1 MEVKL
6 KDTLNSAW
14 KNDKTGFGFRMLQK
28 MGWSEEKGLGKNE
41 SGITENIK
49 MKKREDG
56 LGLGVE
62 KSTDGAGNKG
72 WSQTAASFNDVLAI
86 LKESY
91 GKSKKSKKAKTDK
104 SAPAQTIS
112 VGMK

>member
-1 MEVKL
+1 MICSMHWYRYKRHSEA
-6 KDTLNSAW
+6 KDFST
-14 KNDKTGFGFRMLQK
+14 K
-28 MGWSEEKGLGKNE
+28 SEEE
-41 SGITENIK
+41 
-49 MKKREDG
+49 KKAI
-56 LGLGVE
+56 LGVE